1 MATLNIG
8 DEVPDFEIPAVTG
21 NIKTQFKL
29 SDYRGK
35 KNVVLAFYPAD
46 WTPVCASQLPAINGD
61 LERFGAYDA
70 EVIGISVDS
79 IPSHT
84 AWQKKEIGTLGISPW
99 AAIFILTGMSLRSL
113 GFCATAIRS
122 RASTNAQFLSS
133 TRRANSRLARSIPSD
148 RFPVTMK
155 SSRHCG
161 SCNPQSLVCETW
173 HANKT
178 RRACA
183 LLKSYSPQ
191 ELFTVQGAA
200 LSIRIYRAPPRTFPR

>member
-84 AWQKKEIGTLGISPW
+84 AWQKKEIGTLAFPLGSDLYPHGDVAKKFGILREGDPIPGINER
-99 AAIFILTGMSLRSL
+99 AIFVVDKNGKLAFSKVYPIGQVPSNDEVFEALRKL
-113 GFCATAIRS
+113 
-122 RASTNAQFLSS
+122 
-133 TRRANSRLARSIPSD
+133 
-148 RFPVTMK
+148 
-155 SSRHCG
+155 
-161 SCNPQSLVCETW
+161 
-173 HANKT
+173 
-178 RRACA
+178 
-183 LLKSYSPQ
+183 
-191 ELFTVQGAA
+191 
-200 LSIRIYRAPPRTFPR
+200 